1 MRLHPNFPGWYWL
14 ATILNSYRTGE
25 DPAAIDAAL
34 RMQMPGYFWTPLV
47 CAAAYGRMGKREAA
61 EKARKELLSAR
72 PGFEHVAGKELEKWF
87 EPALAAEFLEGL
99 RKAGLQIAEEERQ
112 VSPSEI
118 SRAEGKS
125 SAAAS
130 RVDEGF
136 WVAVLPFHYSGNDA
150 EVAALAEGLTDDI
163 VSGMSRFSYLRVIA
177 RSSTARYARETV
189 DVRTA
194 AMELGAR
201 YVMEGSL
208 RQAGAKVRIATHLV
222 DAVSGAGLWAETY
235 DRAFRG
241 DGALDLLDDV
251 VPRIVATVADTQGI
265 LAHNMTEALR
275 RRDPEQLTPY
285 EAVLRSFGHHQRV
298 NAVEHAAAR
307 TALERAVK
315 QAPHRADCW
324 AALSWIYREEYTHGF
339 NVQPDS
345 LGRALAAARRAV
357 DAAPS
362 AHMAHAAL
370 ASTLFFEKDFGGFR
384 SAAERSLALNSMD
397 GYTAAYLGMQLAYT
411 GDWERGCA
419 LAKRATEL
427 NPNHPGWYWFPLFFE
442 AYRQRNYHGALQV
455 ALKVNMPGFWR
466 AQMALAVAYAQLG
479 QREPARAAVRELLKI
494 RPDFAAIASDEL
506 RQKWHDQELTEHLM
520 EGLRKAGLEIQGQA
534 GMTSATGES

>member
-1 MRLHPNFPGWYWL
+1 
-14 ATILNSYRTGE
+14 
-25 DPAAIDAAL
+25 
-34 RMQMPGYFWTPLV
+34 
-47 CAAAYGRMGKREAA
+47 
-61 EKARKELLSAR
+61 
-72 PGFEHVAGKELEKWF
+72 
-87 EPALAAEFLEGL
+87 
-99 RKAGLQIAEEERQ
+99 
-112 VSPSEI
+112 
-118 SRAEGKS
+118 
-125 SAAAS
+125 
-130 RVDEGF
+130 
-136 WVAVLPFHYSGNDA
+136 VAVLPFHYSGNDA

-357 DAAPS
+357 DAAPYD
-362 AHMAHAAL
+362 HMAHAAL